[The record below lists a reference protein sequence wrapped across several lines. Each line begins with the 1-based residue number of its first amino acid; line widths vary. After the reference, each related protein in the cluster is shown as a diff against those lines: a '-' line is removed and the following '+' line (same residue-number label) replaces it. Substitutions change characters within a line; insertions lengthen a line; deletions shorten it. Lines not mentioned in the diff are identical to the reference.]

1 MIMYSLAV
9 WSQELSIT
17 KSRFFNGAGHE
28 TEKKVL
34 WGFEYGTNLVFKWL
48 KGVRLIYGLDFEWC
62 VKMVLTVV

>member
-28 TEKKVL
+28 TETKISR
-34 WGFEYGTNLVFKWL
+34 GFEYGTNLVFKWL
-48 KGVRLIYGLDFEWC
+48 KGVRLIYGSDYEWY
-62 VKMVLTVV
+62 VKIVLTVV